1 VSDVLVR
8 QIPIADTRP
17 LRHAVLRPNEP
28 LDRLLDHE
36 PDDAFAVGAFE
47 HDQLL
52 AIGFIAPASSPEEGD
67 DELPKGHTAG
77 VWRIRGMATV
87 EHVRGRGLG
96 AAVLDALVVH
106 AIAEGA
112 VLVWCNARTPARSF
126 YQRAGFHVVSA
137 EFEIPGIGS
146 HYVMERAVGD
156 AGAVGDARQDR

>member
-1 VSDVLVR
+1 VSHVLVR

-17 LRHAVLRPNEP
+17 LRHAVLRPSEP
-28 LDRLLDHE
+28 LDGLLDHE
-36 PDDAFAVGAFE
+36 PDGAFAVGAFE
-47 HDQLL
+47 HGQLL
-52 AIGFIAPASSPEEGD
+52 AIGFIVPATSPQGD
-67 DELPKGHTAG
+67 GKLPKGHTAG

-87 EHVRGRGLG
+87 EHARGRGLG

-112 VLVWCNARTPARSF
+112 VLVWCNARTPASSF
-126 YQRAGFHVVSA
+126 YQRAGFRVVSE

-156 AGAVGDARQDR
+156 ARQDG